1 MSVVEDGSQ
10 VQVHYRGTLADGTEF
25 DSSYER
31 GEPITVQVGT
41 GQLIP
46 GFSNAIVGMAVGEKK
61 EVTLSPDEAYGPH
74 NPQALAEISRESF
87 PENLELQEGMPI
99 PLADGNGNRV
109 MGRLSELKES
119 TVTVDLNHPLAGEAL
134 NFEIEVVDIEVTST
148 ESE

>member
-1 MSVVEDGSQ
+1 MSVVEDGNQ

-31 GEPITVQVGT
+31 GEPITVQVGA

-46 GFSNAIVGMAVGEKK
+46 GFNDAIVGMTVGEKK
-61 EVTLSPDEAYGPH
+61 EVTLSPDEAYGPR
-74 NPQALAEISRESF
+74 NPQALTEISRDSF
-87 PENLELQEGMPI
+87 PEQLELQEGMPV

-109 MGRLSELKES
+109 MGRLSEISEA

-134 NFEIEVVDIEVTST
+134 NFEIEVVDIEVTPI
-148 ESE
+148 EGE